1 MAAEFAAT
9 DNLSFCVY
17 EKQFMQLWTALGC
30 EVLESNPGLGQ
41 NKFCHTRY
49 VLIAFLGKP
58 RYEIKTD
65 GFFISPYLPG

>member
-1 MAAEFAAT
+1 MVAAEFSAT

-41 NKFCHTRY
+41 KKGSGLNM
-49 VLIAFLGKP
+49 
-58 RYEIKTD
+58 
-65 GFFISPYLPG
+65 